1 MPTSTT
7 PPSLDALLASFHAA
21 PDSVARTMVAM
32 ALARTRR
39 RDDRILAALV
49 RLLDENPVGAAAC
62 LARHGDARAIPDLVR
77 ALDSDELVAKADCA
91 ICAAE
96 ILGQIAHTIELLGG
110 TLTEAQ
116 RARLERIGE
125 EAEGLWVPFHDPFPP
140 EPSARKPARRAPR
153 PERNAPC
160 PCGSGKKYKR
170 CCALER
176 NGGGVLH

>member
-7 PPSLDALLASFHAA
+7 PSLDKLLATFDAA
-21 PDSVARTMVAM
+21 PNRTARTLAAM
-32 ALARTRR
+32 ALARTRV

-62 LARHGDARAIPDLVR
+62 LARHGDARAIPELVR
-77 ALDSDELVAKADCA
+77 AFDSDELVGKADCA

-96 ILGQIAHTIELLGG
+96 ILDQVAHAIELLGG
-110 TLTEAQ
+110 TLSEAQ

-125 EAEGLWVPFHDPFPP
+125 EADRLWVPVPDSFSSEPP
-140 EPSARKPARRAPR
+140 ATQPARRAPR
-153 PERNAPC
+153 PERNALC

-170 CCALER
+170 CCALEK
-176 NGGGVLH
+176 NGAGRLH